1 LKRCNIALARPLN
14 AASLRGN
21 NRFAEAPMID
31 QFIAPSR
38 RAFVAG
44 LAATTAAAGVPAS
57 AFAAAKRRAAVAP
70 INALLATFADEL
82 LVMSPESA
90 TGLGLDSGKHA
101 GLRAKLDEAGI
112 AGRDKAAAQ
121 FASMRVRL
129 DKLDDSRLTPR
140 QQLQGDTVD
149 YALKR
154 AADGARFPYGGGAG
168 DGFGGGA
175 TPYVLTQQNG
185 AITNIGE
192 FLNSQ
197 HPVKTAADAEA
208 YLARIA
214 AFGRVLDQ
222 ESAQIKDDA
231 AKGVMPPAFVA
242 KTALGQ
248 LQEFRSM
255 AAKDQ
260 SMVASLATRAKAA
273 GLKGDWAA
281 RCTKMI
287 DSIVYPALDRQ
298 IAAFTDSTRAAPE
311 TAGVQRLPEGDA
323 YYAYGLRLGT
333 TTTLPADEIHR
344 TGLAQN
350 AEIKAKIDDILK
362 SQGMTQGTVGERVV
376 ALNSDPRFLFPDDDA
391 GRAQLIAYIKGKIA
405 AQRALMPRISHMA
418 MKAPVDVKRVPP
430 DIQDGAAL
438 GYMNFASL
446 DGSRPAIYYV
456 NLKTTKLWPKYQ
468 LASLSAHEAIPGHAW
483 QGAYLA
489 EHSAEIPKISSM
501 MGFNAFVEGWAL
513 YAEQLMDEFGLYKD
527 DPFGRIGYL
536 QAQQFRACRLVV
548 DTGLH
553 SKQWTRE
560 QSIDFL
566 VSETGKGRNAMTSE
580 TDRYCVSPGQA
591 CGYKVGHNQIV
602 ALRDK
607 AKAALG
613 AKFDP
618 AAFNDALVQ
627 TGGVP
632 LSLVE
637 GVVDRMIARG

>member
-1 LKRCNIALARPLN
+1 
-14 AASLRGN
+14 
-21 NRFAEAPMID
+21 MID
-31 QFIAPSR
+31 HALTTSR

-44 LAATTAAAGVPAS
+44 LAATTASVAAPAVS
-57 AFAAAKRRAAVAP
+57 FAAAKRRTAIAP

-82 LVMSPESA
+82 LVMSPETA

-101 GLRAKLDEAGI
+101 GLRAMLDDAGL

-121 FASMRVRL
+121 FASMRARL
-129 DKLDDSRLTPR
+129 DKLDDSKLTPR

-154 AADGARFPYGGGAG
+154 AEDGARFPYGGGAS

-185 AITNIGE
+185 AITSIGE

-208 YLARIA
+208 YLARVA

-222 ESAQIKDDA
+222 ESAQIREDA
-231 AKGVMPPAFVA
+231 AKGIMPPAFVA

-248 LQEFRSM
+248 LQEFRGV
-255 AAKDQ
+255 AARDQ
-260 SMVASLATRAKAA
+260 SMVASLVTRAKAA

-281 RCTKMI
+281 RCTKAI
-287 DSIVYPALDRQ
+287 DGIVYPALDRQ
-298 IAAFTDSTRAAPE
+298 IAAFTESTKSAPDV
-311 TAGVQRLPEGDA
+311 AGVQRLPDGEA
-323 YYAYGLRLGT
+323 YYAFGLRLGT
-333 TTTLPADEIHR
+333 TTTTSADEIHKI
-344 TGLAQN
+344 GLAQN
-350 AEIKAKIDDILK
+350 AEIKGKIDAILK
-362 SQGMTQGTVGERVV
+362 SQGMSKGSVGERVV
-376 ALNSDPRFLFPDDDA
+376 ALNSDPRFLFPDNDE
-391 GRAQLIAYIKGKIA
+391 GRTQLIAYIKGKIA
-405 AQRALMPRISHMA
+405 AQRALMPRISHMT

-446 DGSRPAIYYV
+446 DGARPAIYYV

-468 LASLSAHEAIPGHAW
+468 LSSLSAHEAIPGHAW
-483 QGAYLA
+483 QGAFLA
-489 EHSAEIPKISSM
+489 EHSKEIPLISSM

-513 YAEQLMDEFGLYKD
+513 YAEQLMDEFGLYKS

-553 SKQWTRE
+553 SKGWTRE
-560 QSIDFL
+560 QSVAFL
-566 VSETGKGRNAMTSE
+566 VSETGKGRDAMTSE

-591 CGYKVGHNQIV
+591 CGYKMGHNVIV
-602 ALRDK
+602 GLRDK
-607 AKAALG
+607 ARQAMG
-613 AKFDP
+613 SKFD
-618 AAFNDALVQ
+618 ARAFNDALIQ

-637 GVVDRMIARG
+637 GVVDRMIGRKV